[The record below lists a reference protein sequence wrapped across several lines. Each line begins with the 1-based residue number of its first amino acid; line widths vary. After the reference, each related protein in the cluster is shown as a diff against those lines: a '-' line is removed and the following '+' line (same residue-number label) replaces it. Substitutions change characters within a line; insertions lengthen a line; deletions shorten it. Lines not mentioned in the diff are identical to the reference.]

1 MNMDMRLQ
9 QQYQELLRLQEE
21 IDAHLEMGSDF
32 PQMREL
38 MLSLAKDTGYQK
50 LKTKEN
56 RLIQLDR
63 FFGIWLEERR
73 KLPAL
78 GSDRDIFYGINSLA
92 GVEKKYQRILY
103 LGLRIEN
110 HMPLAYARQA
120 MDWMEEWKISGIAI
134 GRIIA
139 GETHKGRENLLR
151 IAQEMKDRGEL
162 QSAVLLLQYA
172 NEQYPGEEALL
183 LEEAEC
189 WLRGE
194 QWEKACELLELI
206 KEPTAETRQMI
217 QELRQVM
224 ENG

>member
-1 MNMDMRLQ
+1 MRLQ
-9 QQYQELLRLQEE
+9 QQYRELLRLQKE
-21 IDAHLEMGSDF
+21 INAHLESGTDF

-38 MLSLAKDTGYQK
+38 MLYLAKDTGYAK

-78 GSDRDIFYGINSLA
+78 GIDRDIFYGIDSLA
-92 GVEKKYQRILY
+92 GVERKYQRVLY

-110 HMPLAYARQA
+110 HMPPICVQQA
-120 MDWMEEWKISGIAI
+120 LDWMEEWKISGIAI
-134 GRIIA
+134 GRIVA
-139 GETHKGRENLLR
+139 GETHRGRDNLLR
-151 IAQEMKDRGEL
+151 IAQEMKGRGEL

-172 NEQYPGEEALL
+172 NEQYSGEEALL

-189 WLRGE
+189 WLRGK
-194 QWEKACELLELI
+194 QWEKACELLESI
-206 KEPTAETRQMI
+206 KEPAEETRQMI